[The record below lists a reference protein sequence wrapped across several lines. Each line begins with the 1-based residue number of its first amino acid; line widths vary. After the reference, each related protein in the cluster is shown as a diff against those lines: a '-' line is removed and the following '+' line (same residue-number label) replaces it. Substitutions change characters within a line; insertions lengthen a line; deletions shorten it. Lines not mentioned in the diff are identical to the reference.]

1 MICYRYENHDFASIL
16 KKETVHTNTHRLLI
30 RVRGPCEEGPTVK
43 KMDKLIF
50 RPEDRVQI
58 LSM

>member
-1 MICYRYENHDFASIL
+1 MICYRYENRDFASIL
-16 KKETVHTNTHRLLI
+16 KKEIAHTNTHRLLI
-30 RVRGPCEEGPTVK
+30 MVRGPCMPTVK